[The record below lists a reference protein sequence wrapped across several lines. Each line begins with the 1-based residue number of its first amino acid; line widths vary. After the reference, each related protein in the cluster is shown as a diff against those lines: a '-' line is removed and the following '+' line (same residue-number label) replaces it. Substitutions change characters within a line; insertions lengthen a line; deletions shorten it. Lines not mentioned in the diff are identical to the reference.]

1 MFKSNRFSN
10 RSRSHRAALGF
21 SLALIFPIVAG
32 AQANGFRVSTFA
44 GTYSS
49 PGAPVAATDLT
60 LHTPIGLV
68 RDSHGNF
75 YIADYDNHRILKTAP
90 DGKTTIFA
98 GTGTA
103 GFTGNGG
110 PATTAHLQFPRTL
123 ALDPDKY
130 LYIGEPTINRI
141 RRIDLNTGI
150 ITLVMGDGQ
159 NRFNGDNTAATTS
172 VGEVL
177 GMAVD
182 SQGNLIVAD
191 TGNHRVRRLTFSD
204 SRVTTIAGTGTAGF
218 WGDGGLATAAQLNR
232 PGAIAIHSSGDIYF
246 SELGN
251 GRIRKISAGNIST
264 VAGLPAST
272 QRIGPALQ
280 VKIATCIGMT
290 FNASFST
297 LYFTDE
303 DSDTVRQLDLAGGQ
317 VTLLAGSGTQGF
329 AGDNGPATQA
339 ALSNPNHIAATLDSV
354 FVADAGNNRIR
365 QILLGGNIT
374 TFAGGKA
381 ISTGD
386 GGPASQAKFNKIT
399 SLKFDPAGSMIV
411 TDQGDC
417 LIRRID
423 ISGRI
428 VTLTGTIGTCSLP
441 DLVAAVDDTKG
452 NVYWVSAH
460 GFYVRSPSDPPQGR
474 QRTAQAFTDI
484 LMGKDGTSI
493 YLLDSSGSSAR
504 IWQIA
509 TDNAIGASPLQLAF
523 WAGGA
528 RGSGPDTGSQLG
540 NFLFVPQA
548 LALDA
553 AGRVCVSDSGPTGL
567 LVRCM
572 NGSQYNTPVKY
583 AGFMP
588 SPLGLAVDPSNRYI
602 LTTSNYVLAF
612 SSTGVLDG
620 VAGNGQAGPPG
631 AADNR
636 LATFNN
642 PLGLAISADGTVYA
656 ADQGNQ
662 VIRRLAPVRATSL
675 TALPSQS
682 SAGVVPIRVLVA
694 DSASAP
700 IGGVRVTFSVT
711 PATATLSPDNAI
723 TNAQGIASVNLTLP
737 SGAAVVK
744 AAVPDLGE
752 ISIDATTAGS
762 GTGLANRPAVTA
774 VISLSGFGGN
784 QKIAPGGFVE
794 IYGAKLASETRQW
807 SGDDFRNGLAP
818 TKLGQSQVTMNGI
831 PAFVNL
837 VSPTQINC
845 IVPDGIAPGDVSI
858 VVTDGTSLSDPFHV
872 TSALRVPGLLAPA
885 SFRAGDK
892 QYAVAFLPDQS
903 FAGPDGLVPG
913 APFRP
918 AVAGDTLV
926 LYGVGFGAVTPP
938 VGAGNISPEGSLL
951 PNVKV
956 TLGTVTAVVQYAGLT
971 PGLVGLY
978 QFNVVVPT
986 GITGDQPLAI
996 SVDGVAAEQQLWLSV
1011 K

>member
-1 MFKSNRFSN
+1 M
-10 RSRSHRAALGF
+10 AY
-21 SLALIFPIVAG
+21 
-32 AQANGFRVSTFA
+32 AQANGFRVTTFA
-44 GTYSS
+44 GTYLN
-49 PGAPVAATDLT
+49 PGVPVAGTDLT

-75 YIADYDNHRILKTAP
+75 YIADYDNHRVLKTAP
-90 DGKTTIFA
+90 DGQTTVFA

-110 PATTAHLQFPRTL
+110 PATSAQLQFPRTL

-150 ITLVMGDGQ
+150 IALVMGDGQ
-159 NRFNGDNTAATTS
+159 NRFNGDNSGTATS

-191 TGNHRVRRLTFSD
+191 TGNHRVRRLSFSD
-204 SRVTTIAGTGTAGF
+204 SRVTTIAGTGTSGF
-218 WGDGGLATAAQLNR
+218 SGDGGPAISAQLNR
-232 PGAIAIHSSGDIYF
+232 PGAVAIHSSGDIYF

-251 GRIRKISAGNIST
+251 GRVRRISSGNIST
-264 VAGLPAST
+264 VAGLPTSS
-272 QRIGPALQ
+272 QRTGPALQ
-280 VKIATCIGMT
+280 VKIATCLGMT
-290 FNASFST
+290 FNSSFSA

-303 DSDTVRQLDLAGGQ
+303 DSDTVRQLDLASAQ
-317 VTLLAGSGTQGF
+317 VTLIAGTGSQSF
-329 AGDNGPATQA
+329 SGDNGPATQA
-339 ALSNPNHIAATLDSV
+339 ALYNPSHIAASLDSV
-354 FVADAGNNRIR
+354 FVADAGNNRVR
-365 QILLGGNIT
+365 KILLGGNIT

-381 ISTGD
+381 LSTGD
-386 GGPASQAKFNKIT
+386 GGPASLAKFNKI
-399 SLKFDPAGSMIV
+399 SSIKFDPAGSMIV

-423 ISGRI
+423 IAGRI

-441 DLVAAVDDTKG
+441 DLVSAVADAKG
-452 NVYWVSAH
+452 NVYWVSAR
-460 GFYVRSPSDPPQGR
+460 GFFVRAPTDPPQGR
-474 QRTAQAFTDI
+474 QRSSLAFSDI
-484 LMGKDGTSI
+484 LMSKDGASL
-493 YLLDSSGSSAR
+493 YVLDNAGSFAR
-504 IWQIA
+504 IWQIP
-509 TDNAIGASPLQLAF
+509 TDSAMGTGTLQLGL
-523 WAGGA
+523 WAGGS
-528 RGSGPDTGSQLG
+528 RGLGPDAGSQLG
-540 NFLFVPQA
+540 GFMFAPQA
-548 LALDA
+548 LALDP
-553 AGRVCVSDSGPTGL
+553 AGRLCVSDSNPTGL

-572 NGSQYNTPVKY
+572 TGSQYTTAVKY
-583 AGFMP
+583 PGFTP
-588 SPLGLAVDPSNRYI
+588 SPFGLAVDPSNRYL

-612 SSTGVLDG
+612 SGTGVLDG

-631 AADNR
+631 NADNR

-642 PLGLAISADGTVYA
+642 PLGVAVSADGTIYA
-656 ADQGNQ
+656 ADSGNQ

-694 DSASAP
+694 DSANVP
-700 IGGVRVTFSVT
+700 IGGIRVTFSAT
-711 PATATLSPDNAI
+711 PATATLSSDTAI
-723 TNAQGIASVNLTLP
+723 SNAQGIASVNLSLTT
-737 SGAAVVK
+737 GTAIVK

-752 ISIDATTAGS
+752 ISIDATTSGS
-762 GTGLANRPAVTA
+762 GTGSGSGSANRPTVSA

-794 IYGAKLASETRQW
+794 IYGVKLAGETRQW
-807 SGDDFRNGLAP
+807 SGDDFQNGVAP
-818 TKLGQSQVTMNGI
+818 NKLGQSQVTMNGI
-831 PAFVNL
+831 PAFINL

-845 IVPDGIAPGDVSI
+845 MVPDGVAPGDVSI
-858 VVTDGTSLSDPFHV
+858 VVTDGTSSSDPFHV
-872 TSALRVPGLLAPA
+872 TSAARVPGLLAPA

-892 QYAVAFLPDQS
+892 QYVAAFLPDQS

-918 AVAGDTLV
+918 AVPGDTLV

-938 VGAGNISPEGSLL
+938 VAAGKISGEGSLL
-951 PNVKV
+951 PNVQV
-956 TLGTVTAVVQYAGLT
+956 TLGTVSAAVQYAGLT

-978 QFNVVVPT
+978 QFNIVVP
-986 GITGDQPLAI
+986 GGVTGDQPLVI